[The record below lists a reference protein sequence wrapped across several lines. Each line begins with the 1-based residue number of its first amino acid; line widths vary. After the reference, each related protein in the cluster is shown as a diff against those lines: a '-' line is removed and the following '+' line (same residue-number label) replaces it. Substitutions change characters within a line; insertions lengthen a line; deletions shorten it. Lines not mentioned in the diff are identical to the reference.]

1 MPHSTA
7 QPIDAVA
14 RTYARALFDLAEDKG
29 QLDAVESDLRGVA
42 QLWRDNADLERL
54 MASRIISVEQ
64 HAGLVERLFQGRVND
79 WLYRFLQVVVRHRRG
94 EKLLMISEA
103 FDDLMD
109 AKMGRID
116 VDAYVAQPLDDA
128 ALRRVTDD
136 LTKALGK
143 TVELE
148 QHIDASLLGGLKLR
162 IGDKLI
168 DGSVAAQLR
177 KMKQHMVDAGVAAK
191 ARIVTE

>member
-1 MPHSTA
+1 MLLRVRQSRIEELETLSVRGDENSKMVQQAHQEQVKQLQDVIA
-7 QPIDAVA
+7 EHEKKLQANAV
-14 RTYARALFDLAEDKG
+14 LMKKHEEI
-29 QLDAVESDLRGVA
+29 ESDLRGVA

-116 VDAYVAQPLDDA
+116 VDAYVAQPPMKMDLA
-128 ALRRVTDD
+128 TCSLR
-136 LTKALGK
+136 LTPPS
-143 TVELE
+143 TR
-148 QHIDASLLGGLKLR
+148 ASWNL
-162 IGDKLI
+162 
-168 DGSVAAQLR
+168 SYASPCFS
-177 KMKQHMVDAGVAAK
+177 
-191 ARIVTE
+191 